1 MILPYGTDRPLK
13 RPTVVTYWLIGIN
26 FAVHLAGAIL
36 ERTAPGTFELMHA
49 RFSLDPNHFHWWG
62 LFTYQFLH
70 AGLMH
75 LLGNML
81 FLYVF
86 GGNVEDKFGRWWFL
100 VFYLVGGAAAGA
112 SHCLFEPAI
121 AQHGDMS
128 VYPGVIGAS
137 GAIAAVT
144 GAYIVFFPRTT
155 VRVLCLIFI
164 IGTFHLP
171 AWWLILG
178 AIAKDLFTQGLSGG
192 QGVALTAH
200 LGGYAFGIGVSL
212 GLLGFKLVPREDF
225 DLFTMA
231 RQAKRRREFKELTSA
246 GSSPWRADVAVASSK
261 TRSRQAAQQEAEQA
275 MMEQRGQVL
284 RHLADERLAEA
295 SAAYLQLLDRPGGS
309 DATLPRDAQAAIGNH
324 FYSTAQWP
332 HAAVTYELFARRFP
346 TDRETPGIK
355 LLLALINTRY
365 LNDPVR
371 AGALLKELEGAALS
385 EDHRAL
391 VGVLRS
397 ELG

>member
-26 FAVHLAGAIL
+26 VAIHLAGAIL
-36 ERTAPGTFELMHA
+36 ERTSPGTFESMHA

-75 LLGNML
+75 LLGNMI

-100 VFYLVGGAAAGA
+100 LFYLVGGAAAGA

-121 AQHGDMS
+121 ARQGDLS

-178 AIAKDLFTQGLSGG
+178 AIVKDLFTQGLSGG

-212 GLLGFKLVPREDF
+212 GLLAFKILPREDF

-246 GSSPWRADVAVASSK
+246 GSSPWRSDAAAPAK
-261 TRSRQAAQQEAEQA
+261 TRARHAAQLEAEQKIV
-275 MMEQRGQVL
+275 EQRAEVL
-284 RHLADERLAEA
+284 RLIAGEKLDEAC
-295 SAAYLQLLDRPGGS
+295 AAYIRLLDQPGAS

-324 FYSTAQWP
+324 LYGTRQWP
-332 HAAVTYELFARRFP
+332 HAAVTYELFIKRFP
-346 TDRETPGIK
+346 TDREAPGIR
-355 LLLALINTRY
+355 LLLALISTRF

-371 AGALLKELEGAALS
+371 GHALLKELDGVSLS
-385 EDHRAL
+385 DDQRAL
-391 VGVLRS
+391 ASVLRA